1 MFRTFARVTLPLTG
15 LSFINQAGR
24 GVMAVVG
31 PVLAVEYG
39 LSASELGLLASML
52 FFAYCLWQLPLGVLL
67 DMFGPRRVQTWMGLL
82 AAAGFALFA
91 VSDGLGGFM
100 TARAMIGVGVAA
112 GLMAVLKA
120 NAQVFPRAQ
129 VAGMTG
135 IAMFIGTAGSLLAT
149 APVEAVLPFTGWRG
163 VFWILVALTLAA
175 VLWIHTSVQDQPGA
189 ANAPL
194 GRGWRGE
201 TAVILAIA
209 RNPVFWRLTP
219 LIGLMSIFTFTYHGL
234 WAGPWLR
241 DLAGLDGQA
250 RAATLFCYAIGMMIG
265 GLVMGQ
271 LTSRVQMRGHPPML
285 VPAAAA
291 VLMLLIQAGFV
302 FGPKDFWT
310 VTLLWSSLALIAAAG
325 PPGYAVIAQFFP
337 VEQMGRVSTVI
348 NTVVLGGA
356 FLMQSLIGWILDL
369 WPRTAAGGWDPAGY
383 VWAMGLSMAMQ
394 VAALLWAW
402 RYLQRRGTA

>member
-1 MFRTFARVTLPLTG
+1 MLRTFVRVTLPLTG

-31 PVLAVEYG
+31 PVMAVEYG

-91 VSDGLGGFM
+91 VSDGMAGFM

-120 NAQVFPRAQ
+120 NSQVFPRAQ

-149 APVEAVLPFTGWRG
+149 APVEAVLPMTGWRG
-163 VFWILVALTLAA
+163 VFWILVALTLVA

-189 ANAPL
+189 AS
-194 GRGWRGE
+194 RGWRGE
-201 TAVILAIA
+201 TAVIVAIA

-265 GLVMGQ
+265 GLTMGQ

-291 VLMLLIQAGFV
+291 VLMLLIQVGFV

-310 VTLLWSSLALIAAAG
+310 VTVLWSALALIAAAG

-394 VAALLWAW
+394 VAALAWAW
-402 RYLQRRGTA
+402 RFLRRRGTA

>member
-1 MFRTFARVTLPLTG
+1 MLRTFVRVTLPLTG

-31 PVLAVEYG
+31 PVMAVEYS

-91 VSDGLGGFM
+91 VSDGMAGFM

-120 NAQVFPRAQ
+120 NSQVFPRAQ

-135 IAMFIGTAGSLLAT
+135 VAMFIGTAGSLLAT
-149 APVEAVLPFTGWRG
+149 APVEAVLPMTGWRG

-175 VLWIHTSVQDQPGA
+175 VLWIHTSVEDQRGA
-189 ANAPL
+189 AS
-194 GRGWRGE
+194 RGWRGE
-201 TAVILAIA
+201 TAVIMAIA
-209 RNPVFWRLTP
+209 RSPVFWRLTP

-265 GLVMGQ
+265 GLTMGQ

-291 VLMLLIQAGFV
+291 ILMLLIQVGFV

-310 VTLLWSSLALIAAAG
+310 VTLLWSALALIAAAG

-348 NTVVLGGA
+348 NTVVLAGA

-394 VAALLWAW
+394 VAALAWAW
-402 RYLQRRGTA
+402 RFLRRRGAA

>member
-1 MFRTFARVTLPLTG
+1 MGFV
-15 LSFINQAGR
+15 NQAGR

-31 PVLAVEYG
+31 PVLAVQYA
-39 LSASELGLLASML
+39 LSASELGLLSSML

-91 VSDGLGGFM
+91 LSDGLAGFM
-100 TARAMIGVGVAA
+100 IARAMIGVGVAA

-120 NAQVFPRAQ
+120 NAQFFPRAQ

-135 IAMFIGTAGSLLAT
+135 IAMFIGTGGSLLAT
-149 APVEAVLPFTGWRG
+149 APVQALLPHIGWRG
-163 VFWILVALTLAA
+163 VFWVLTAITLAA
-175 VLWIHTSVQDQPGA
+175 VLWIHTSVQDKPGA
-189 ANAPL
+189 PS
-194 GRGWRGE
+194 RGWRGE
-201 TAVILAIA
+201 TAVIVAIA
-209 RNPVFWRLTP
+209 RTGIFWRLAP
-219 LIGLMSIFTFTYHGL
+219 LIALMSIFNFTYHGL

-241 DLAGLDGQA
+241 DVAGLDGQA
-250 RAATLFCYAIGMMIG
+250 RAATLFCYALGMMTG
-265 GLVMGQ
+265 GLAMGQ
-271 LTSRVQMRGHPPML
+271 LTSRLQMRGHPPML

-291 VLMLLIQAGFV
+291 VAMLLIQSGFL
-302 FGPKDFWT
+302 FGPTDFVT
-310 VTLLWSSLALIAAAG
+310 VTVLWFLLALIAAAG

-383 VWAMGLSMAMQ
+383 RWAMALAMAMQ
-394 VAALLWAW
+394 VVALAWAW
-402 RYLQRRGTA
+402 RFLKRKGSA

>member
-1 MFRTFARVTLPLTG
+1 MFRTFVRVTLPLTG

-31 PVLAVEYG
+31 PVMAVEYG

-149 APVEAVLPFTGWRG
+149 APVEALLPFTGWRG

-175 VLWIHTSVQDQPGA
+175 VLWIHTSVQDQPGS
-189 ANAPL
+189 PS
-194 GRGWRGE
+194 RGWRGE

-310 VTLLWSSLALIAAAG
+310 VTLLWSALALIAAAG

-402 RYLQRRGTA
+402 RFLQRRGTA

>member
-1 MFRTFARVTLPLTG
+1 VLRTFVRVTLPLTG

-31 PVLAVEYG
+31 PVMAVEYS

-91 VSDGLGGFM
+91 VSDGMAGFM

-120 NAQVFPRAQ
+120 NSQVFPRAQ

-135 IAMFIGTAGSLLAT
+135 VAMFIGTAGSLLAT
-149 APVEAVLPFTGWRG
+149 APVEAVLPMTGWRG

-175 VLWIHTSVQDQPGA
+175 VLWIHTSVEDQRGA
-189 ANAPL
+189 AS
-194 GRGWRGE
+194 RGWRGE
-201 TAVILAIA
+201 TAVIMAIA
-209 RNPVFWRLTP
+209 RSPVFWRLTP

-265 GLVMGQ
+265 GLTMGQ

-291 VLMLLIQAGFV
+291 ILMLLIQVGFV

-310 VTLLWSSLALIAAAG
+310 VTLLWSALALIAAAG

-348 NTVVLGGA
+348 NTVVLAGA

-394 VAALLWAW
+394 VAALAWAW
-402 RYLQRRGTA
+402 RFLRRRGAA

>member
-1 MFRTFARVTLPLTG
+1 VLRSFIRVTLPLTG
-15 LSFINQAGR
+15 MSFINQAGR

-31 PVLAVEYG
+31 PVLAVQYG
-39 LSASELGLLASML
+39 LSASELGLLASVL
-52 FFAYCLWQLPLGVLL
+52 FLAYGLWQLPLGVLL

-91 VSDGLGGFM
+91 LSDGLVGFM
-100 TARAMIGVGVAA
+100 IARAMIGVGVAA

-149 APVEAVLPFTGWRG
+149 APVEALLPLIGWRG
-163 VFWILVALTLAA
+163 ANWVLVGLTLAA
-175 VLWIHTSVQDQPGA
+175 VVWIHTSVEDQPGSP
-189 ANAPL
+189 NAPRS
-194 GRGWRGE
+194 RGWRGE

-209 RNPVFWRLTP
+209 RSPVFWRLTP

-250 RAATLFCYAIGMMIG
+250 RATTLFCYAIGMMIG
-265 GLVMGQ
+265 GLTMGQ
-271 LTSRVQMRGHPPML
+271 LTSRMQMRGHPPML

-291 VLMLLIQAGFV
+291 ILMLLIQAGFV
-302 FGPKDFWT
+302 FAPKDFIT
-310 VTLLWSSLALIAAAG
+310 VTVLWSALALIAAAG

-369 WPRTAAGGWDPAGY
+369 WPRTAAGGWEPEGY

-402 RYLQRRGTA
+402 RFLRRRGTA